1 MFPLDE
7 EVGVGLRGAV
17 LQDGLDVEGVR
28 VVDGGGGTRRL
39 GGLDV
44 EVWSELAEMAEVDL
58 VVAVDVCRIIELGV
72 VVEGFE
78 DLVRAVVDVG
88 GLLVAGALA

>member
-1 MFPLDE
+1 
-7 EVGVGLRGAV
+7 
-17 LQDGLDVEGVR
+17 
-28 VVDGGGGTRRL
+28 
-39 GGLDV
+39 
-44 EVWSELAEMAEVDL
+44 MAEVDL